1 MTDSNLH
8 HPGRRGAP
16 RAGSVVVWLVVLA
29 LGAMVWWASISEID
43 QVVRATGTVIAS
55 RRVQVIQSVDG
66 GVLTQLSVAEGDHVH
81 ARQVI
86 ARLDDTRTRSEL
98 AAAEAK
104 RASLLASAAR
114 LRAELDG
121 APVSYPPEVRRFP
134 EFVRAQ
140 DELLAGRRENLR
152 VDVAGME
159 SMVAAAQ
166 DELKITE
173 KLVSDGDSSQLELL
187 RARRQVNEAQAKL
200 NSRRNQYTQDANTE
214 LAKTRDEL
222 DQAEQQA
229 TQKRRQLENVVVVSP
244 MEGIVKNVRFTTL
257 GAVLKPGDELLSIVP
272 LDDKMIVETKVQ
284 PRDIAAVHPGLE
296 ASIKFDAYD
305 YTIFGMVPA
314 QVTYVSADSMR
325 EESQS
330 ANAPASTFYRVHV
343 LTPSPAKSRT
353 GRTIDVIPGMTATV
367 DIRTGRRTVLEFLL
381 KPVTKTF
388 SEAFG
393 EK

>member
-1 MTDSNLH
+1 MTDLRSFL
-8 HPGRRGAP
+8 RRQRGALP
-16 RAGSVVVWLVVLA
+16 LGSIVLWLVVAA
-29 LGAMVWWASISEID
+29 LGGMLWWASVSEID

-66 GVLTQLSVAEGDHVH
+66 GVLMQLSVAEGDRVH
-81 ARQVI
+81 ASQVI
-86 ARLDDTRTRSEL
+86 ARLDDTRTKSEL

-104 RASLLASAAR
+104 SASLMASAAR

-121 APVSYPPEVRRFP
+121 TAVNYPPEVRRFP
-134 EFVRAQ
+134 EFIRSQ
-140 DELLAGRRENLR
+140 DELMAGRRENLR
-152 VDVAGME
+152 SDLFGLEMSVR
-159 SMVAAAQ
+159 AAE
-166 DELKITE
+166 DELTITQ
-173 KLVSDGDSSQLELL
+173 KLVGDGDSSQLELL
-187 RARRQVNEAQAKL
+187 RARRQVSEAQAKL

-222 DQAEQQA
+222 DQALQQT

-272 LDDKMIVETKVQ
+272 VDDKMIVETKVQ
-284 PRDIAAVHPGLE
+284 PRDIAAVHSGLE

-305 YTIFGMVPA
+305 YTIFGMVPG
-314 QVTYVSADSMR
+314 QVSYVSADSMR
-325 EESQS
+325 EESQRADTP
-330 ANAPASTFYRVHV
+330 ANTFYRVHV
-343 LTPSPAKSRT
+343 LTTSPATSRT
-353 GRTIDVIPGMTATV
+353 GRKIDVIPGMTATV